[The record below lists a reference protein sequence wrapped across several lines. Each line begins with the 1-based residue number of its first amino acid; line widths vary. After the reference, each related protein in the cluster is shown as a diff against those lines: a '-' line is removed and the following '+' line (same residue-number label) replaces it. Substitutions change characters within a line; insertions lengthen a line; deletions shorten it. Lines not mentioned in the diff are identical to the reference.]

1 MLVREG
7 DERGEAVDLRLAC
20 TLAAVAGALN
30 TAVFRA
36 VGFFAANMTG
46 NVSSLSD
53 RLASGD
59 LELAAA
65 FLSIVLAFIGG
76 AAVSTLLVDAGR
88 RRRQRGVYAFI
99 ILVEA
104 VLLGLLGCGE
114 LWLPPI
120 VRGPLLVVGVSFLM
134 GLQNAV
140 ATRISGARVRTTHV
154 SGMSTDIGIAL
165 GTLIDVARGREPRA
179 SAEGDRARLG
189 LHAITLVSFC
199 AGGVAGAI
207 LYGALGAAMLLLVA
221 ALLLILALNAIVR
234 VRRLIAT
241 QSRPLTASR

>member
-7 DERGEAVDLRLAC
+7 QERGESLDLRLAC

-59 LELAAA
+59 LGFAAVFLA
-65 FLSIVLAFIGG
+65 IVLAFIGG
-76 AAVSTLLVDAGR
+76 AAVSTLMVNAGR

-104 VLLGLLGCGE
+104 ILLGLLGCGE
-114 LWLPPI
+114 LWLPAV
-120 VRGPLLVVGVSFLM
+120 VRGPLLVLGLSFLM

-154 SGMSTDIGIAL
+154 SGMSTDIGIEL
-165 GTLIDVARGREPRA
+165 GTLIDVARGREPREA
-179 SAEGDRARLG
+179 AGAERSKLG
-189 LHAITLVSFC
+189 LHGSTLLSFC
-199 AGGVAGAI
+199 AGGVAGA
-207 LYGALGAAMLLLVA
+207 LVYGAVGATFLLLIA
-221 ALLLILALNAIVR
+221 ALLLSLAVHAILR
-234 VRRLIAT
+234 VRRSMAT
-241 QSRPLTASR
+241 EEGSLVAGG